1 MTKIANANPFSRA
14 RSLIKCCMH
23 SKSLNKSHHSL
34 QKHLTLLEPKGH
46 PFARTVSWQE
56 FLSSFMK
63 THFFPSTAG
72 QLSQI

>member
-1 MTKIANANPFSRA
+1 MNLTT
-14 RSLIKCCMH
+14 
-23 SKSLNKSHHSL
+23 L

-63 THFFPSTAG
+63 TYFFPSTAG